1 VSATLAGVMAAI
13 ALVACRDASGVGRF
27 FQGLAVRWSP
37 SGDHRLQC
45 RDAFGVGLRGTSS
58 FFFGRSRL
66 AERTRRPTFRKQPL
80 RAAFGALT
88 NARKAVLIGRSTPPS
103 LGTPSVAGK
112 AKSEDP
118 TPSSCFVN
126 REEGAPRRLLRL

>member
-88 NARKAVLIGRSTPPS
+88 NART
-103 LGTPSVAGK
+103 VA
-112 AKSEDP
+112 
-118 TPSSCFVN
+118 N
-126 REEGAPRRLLRL
+126 GASGPRRMEPRGHMFVCRALATRRAYQATHIQEAAAACGVRL

>member
-1 VSATLAGVMAAI
+1 MAAI

-80 RAAFGALT
+80 RAAFGSDE
-88 NARKAVLIGRSTPPS
+88 RSQSGADRQIDATQPRDSISCREGEKRRP
-103 LGTPSVAGK
+103 
-112 AKSEDP
+112 DP
-118 TPSSCFVN
+118 KFLF
-126 REEGAPRRLLRL
+126 R